1 MAKNPTLSD
10 LRKAGTVTSFEIV
23 AAVDAYIINPAAGPY
38 RFASG
43 HSLDIATVIG
53 SSAEFA
59 GMAARTGPK
68 EKTFRTAV
76 TTVAMRAEV
85 MLPYPGLGQPRRPA

>member
-1 MAKNPTLSD
+1 MARHPTLSD
-10 LRKAGTVTSFEIV
+10 LRKAGTVTSLEIV

-43 HSLDIATVIG
+43 HSLDIATVVG

-59 GMAARTGPK
+59 GMLARPGPK

-76 TTVAMRAEV
+76 TTVAMVAQ
-85 MLPYPGLGQPRRPA
+85 LTPP